1 MAHFIKE
8 ELFVD
13 SGNRLDNMVS
23 FGLETPT
30 SFYISNNRDDSDSIH
45 LSFTKEDWD
54 AIKNFID
61 EQFKKGI

>member
-1 MAHFIKE
+1 MASFIKE

-13 SGNRLDNMVS
+13 SGNRLNNMVS

-30 SFYISNNRDDSDSIH
+30 VFYIKNEKDDSESIY
-45 LSFTKEDWD
+45 LSFTKEDWST
-54 AIKNFID
+54 IKNFID

>member
-1 MAHFIKE
+1 MANFLKE
-8 ELFVD
+8 QLFVD
-13 SGNRLDNMVS
+13 SSNKLNDMVY

-30 SFYISNNRDDSDSIH
+30 SFYIANDKDDSEAIY
-45 LSFTKEDWD
+45 LSFSKEDWD